1 MHTQAGDEIF
11 SAPVDVDP
19 GLVPGLAEPLPLC
32 SRPAR
37 ALYVHL
43 PFCARR
49 CPYCDFATAPLSE
62 GVLLERRFLSAMEAE
77 ARARVPADFR
87 ADTVFLGGG
96 TPTELTTEG
105 IARLAG
111 LLGPF
116 ASGAREVTVEANPR
130 TLLPRKLAA
139 LIDGLGVNRVS
150 LGAQT
155 FQPRLLERL
164 GRFHRPDDVARAVGV
179 ARDLGVAQVSIDLM
193 VAIPGQTEA
202 EVDLDL
208 EAALALAPDHVSV
221 YCLTYEPGTPYYTM
235 KKRGEL
241 TAATTGA
248 EARLYARVRRRLRQ
262 AGLRHYEVSNFAR
275 PGRRSRHN
283 QVYWRN
289 HPYVGLGNGAASH
302 LGGVRLMN
310 HRDVREYVEAVERG
324 GGAAAVASSEELPPE
339 RKIRETAYLAIR
351 TARGLTPDEFLRET
365 GVEPRAFFRDELA
378 RLEAMGLLTERKGR
392 LVLTGRGVSLAD
404 AVGRELL

>member
-11 SAPVDVDP
+11 SVPTDVAPGVAQGV
-19 GLVPGLAEPLPLC
+19 ARALPLC
-32 SRPAR
+32 TLPPR

-62 GVLLERRFLSAMEAE
+62 GVLLERRFLAAMEAE
-77 ARARVPADFR
+77 ALARIPADFR

-111 LLGPF
+111 LLRGF
-116 ASGAREVTVEANPR
+116 VGGAREVTVEANPR

-139 LIDGLGVNRVS
+139 LVEGLGVNRVS

-164 GRFHRPDDVARAVGV
+164 GRFHRPEDVARAVGV
-179 ARDLGVAQVSIDLM
+179 ARDLGVGQVSIDLM

-202 EVDLDL
+202 EVDQDLD
-208 EAALALAPDHVSV
+208 AALALAPDHVSV
-221 YCLTYEPGTPYYTM
+221 YCLTYEPGTPYFTM
-235 KKRGEL
+235 KERGDL
-241 TAATTGA
+241 KAATTGA
-248 EARLYARVRRRLRQ
+248 EARLYARVRRRLRE

-324 GGAAAVASSEELPPE
+324 GGAAAIASTEALTPE
-339 RKIRETAYLAIR
+339 RKVRETAYLALR
-351 TARGLTPDEFLRET
+351 TSRGIEPGEFLRET
-365 GVEPRAFFRDELA
+365 GVDPRAFFGTELA
-378 RLEAMGLLTERKGR
+378 RLEALGLLTERAGR